1 MKKYFNQLMMEIES
15 LTVFSSIRDDRAITG
30 FTDMLRAVDEKDTA
44 AAVRHYSEFVAQL
57 YHETASLTDYI
68 RTLVLQ
74 DDNFYVKN
82 SAAGMHMDHEIEV
95 AMENELMIL
104 QELASLKAS
113 AVRDFIGYDGYLPS

>member
-1 MKKYFNQLMMEIES
+1 MEIES

-44 AAVRHYSEFVAQL
+44 AAVRHYSEFVEQL

-82 SAAGMHMDHEIEV
+82 SAAGMHMDHEIE
-95 AMENELMIL
+95 ADDTAGARFA
-104 QELASLKAS
+104 QSLCS
-113 AVRDFIGYDGYLPS
+113 P